1 MRNKQSV
8 QMVNDNYDVKHNPK
22 VKELYP
28 TLYEEVVAHD
38 RISVSSW
45 YDLSDEA
52 FEEYQAYREN
62 KDIGYVHTYWSK

>member
-1 MRNKQSV
+1 MSKNHV

-22 VKELYP
+22 VRELYP
-28 TLYEEVVAHD
+28 ILYEEVRAHD
-38 RISVSSW
+38 RVSASSW

-62 KDIGYVHTYWSK
+62 KDIGYIY

>member
-1 MRNKQSV
+1 MNKNPV
-8 QMVNDNYDVKHNPK
+8 QMVRDNYDIQHNPK

-28 TLYEEVVAHD
+28 ILYEEVRAHD
-38 RISVSSW
+38 RVSVSSW

-62 KDIGYVHTYWSK
+62 KDIGYIY